1 MTARGLRGPNASIE
15 AVVVRD
21 RSEVSR
27 RMQDANDANQIVQF
41 AKQDAIARAF
51 QNQVQQRRF
60 LHRLGR
66 GMPLPNR

>member
-27 RMQDANDANQIVQF
+27 RMQDANDANQIVQGIPGYSRVF
-41 AKQDAIARAF
+41 G
-51 QNQVQQRRF
+51 
-60 LHRLGR
+60 GR
-66 GMPLPNR
+66 YI